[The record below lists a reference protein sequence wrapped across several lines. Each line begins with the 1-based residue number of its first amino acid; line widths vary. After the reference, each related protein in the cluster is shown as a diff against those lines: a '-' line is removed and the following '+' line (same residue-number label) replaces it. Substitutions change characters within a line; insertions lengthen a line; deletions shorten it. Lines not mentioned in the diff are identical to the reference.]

1 MSETTTLNPETAAE
15 ALVAGLLLQD
25 LNILVNRQKIATSSL
40 TSKPGFVQSLPSDF
54 SDVQPRTYDPNYI
67 SNISNQMQIPDR
79 LQVDGST
86 EARPKSPVR
95 HQEMLTNMTIPDRLV
110 FVGEDRHVGLK
121 SSMRQFDFDDIPQPE
136 MSYVGMLTPPRT
148 LTLEEQF
155 PILEDTTEPE
165 HKQPTMTVLKNGVSA
180 PVYTPGTSPSDTLLL
195 NEEDEATLLRT
206 HLAKLTR
213 RVVISLIVP
222 TIRELGSFFSL
233 SPSKIHC
240 NHFSY
245 RND

>member
-1 MSETTTLNPETAAE
+1 MADTTTTLNPETATE
-15 ALVAGLLLQD
+15 
-25 LNILVNRQKIATSSL
+25 
-40 TSKPGFVQSLPSDF
+40 KPGYVQSLPSDF
-54 SDVQPRTYDPNYI
+54 SDVQPRSYDPTYI

-79 LQVDGST
+79 LQIDGSSD
-86 EARPKSPVR
+86 ARPKSPAR
-95 HQEMLTNMTIPDRLV
+95 HQEMLTNMTIPERLV

-155 PILEDTTEPE
+155 PTLEESTEPE
-165 HKQPTMTVLKNGVSA
+165 RKQPSMTVLKNGVNA
-180 PVYTPGTSPSDTLLL
+180 PVYTPGTSPNDTLLL

-213 RVVISLIVP
+213 RVVMLEQEHQKRSQRDLVIYP
-222 TIRELGSFFSL
+222 TLLGYMLWKVIAWFFRS
-233 SPSKIHC
+233 
-240 NHFSY
+240 N
-245 RND
+245 